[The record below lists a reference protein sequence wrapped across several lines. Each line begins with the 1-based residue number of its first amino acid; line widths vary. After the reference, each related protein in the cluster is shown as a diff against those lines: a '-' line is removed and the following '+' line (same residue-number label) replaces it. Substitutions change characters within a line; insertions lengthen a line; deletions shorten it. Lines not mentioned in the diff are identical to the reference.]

1 MLLMIVIF
9 GKFGS
14 FFLGG
19 GGGGG
24 GGVWGGGGG
33 WGGGGVGGVVT
44 GRPLY
49 SIFKQLFTVTSRQGA
64 LYLVMR
70 NTELLL
76 IIFNVVLLV
85 VVTFISG
92 FF

>member
-1 MLLMIVIF
+1 M
-9 GKFGS
+9 
-14 FFLGG
+14 
-19 GGGGG
+19 
-24 GGVWGGGGG
+24 
-33 WGGGGVGGVVT
+33 VT

-49 SIFKQLFTVTSRQGA
+49 YIFKQLFTVTSRQGA